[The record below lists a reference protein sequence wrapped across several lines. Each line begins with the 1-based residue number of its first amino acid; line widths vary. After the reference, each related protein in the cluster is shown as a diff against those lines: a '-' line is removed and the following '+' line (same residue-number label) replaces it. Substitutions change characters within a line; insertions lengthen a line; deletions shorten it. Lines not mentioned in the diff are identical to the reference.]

1 MELRHKLEGTQ
12 IDLQNIVVDGELQ
25 QFVGF
30 FEVENAKTR

>member
-1 MELRHKLEGTQ
+1 VELKHKLEGTH

-30 FEVENAKTR
+30 LEMESAKTR